1 MTVQSLVLHYNKIA
15 AAVASG
21 LYPPVFFNSGY
32 DGLNIQVDSYNKGF
46 ENFCS
51 LYVHLFEH
59 YSVDANN
66 KDILEV
72 GCGFGRGCF
81 FLKKRYNPT
90 SVTGCDINP
99 NILDVARQFFKKTE
113 FINGDINNLQSIN
126 RLFDIVITIETEYYW
141 NDSIDES
148 FASVVKPGGD
158 LLIATDVK
166 RNSSIQKRLK
176 GFLLIDEK
184 DITENILLSLNKT
197 PQIQKIYKKRI
208 DKIQTTHHYIS
219 QHYRREQ
226 K

>member
-1 MTVQSLVLHYNKIA
+1 MTVQSLALHYNKIA

-32 DGLNIQVDSYNKGF
+32 DGLNIEVDSYNKGF
-46 ENFCS
+46 ESFCS
-51 LYVHLFEH
+51 LYVHLLEH
-59 YSVDANN
+59 YNVDANN

-99 NILDVARQFFKKTE
+99 NILDVARQLFKKTE

-126 RLFDIVITIETEYYW
+126 RLFDVVLTIETEYYW
-141 NDSIDES
+141 NGSIGES

-166 RNSSIQKRLK
+166 RNSNMQERLK

-197 PQIQKIYKKRI
+197 PRIQKIYKKRI
-208 DKIQTTHHYIS
+208 HKIQTTHHYVS